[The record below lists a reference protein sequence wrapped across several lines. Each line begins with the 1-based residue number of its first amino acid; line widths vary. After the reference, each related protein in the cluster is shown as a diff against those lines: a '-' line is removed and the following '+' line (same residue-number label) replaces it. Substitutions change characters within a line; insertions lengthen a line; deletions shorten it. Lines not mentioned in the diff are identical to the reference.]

1 MKTAILVGAVYKNLG
16 YPVCPDVDDYRSDI
30 IQSIRLGDPKAVE
43 VFCQAVQKAAPVD
56 SFVTPVPWDMPGYES
71 QVIMADGCFI
81 QGSSIELSA
90 DAPIRE
96 PYAVYFQGGLTYEHS
111 KFGVIKALQALQNE
125 GLVDFS

>member
-56 SFVTPVPWDMPGYES
+56 SFVTPVPWDMPGYDDK
-71 QVIMADGCFI
+71 VIMAAGAFI
-81 QGSSIELSA
+81 SGASIEFSA
-90 DAPIRE
+90 DGPMRE
-96 PYAVYFQGGLTYEHS
+96 PYCVWMQGGLNFYSAKT
-111 KFGVIKALQALQNE
+111 GILLALQKMKEAGEIEL
-125 GLVDFS
+125 